1 MLVVPGRNATHVEPA
16 VSSMKPSSM
25 QWTPVRRCSFA
36 VVRYGVDAEA
46 GDFAI
51 AHFELLL
58 HAGQVTQFRSADG
71 SEVFRM
77 REKHP
82 TGIANELVEADAALS
97 DFASK
102 SYAVSLIRNVAAG
115 ATHPE
120 IFAALI
126 SPLRSVTP

>member
-36 VVRYGVDAEA
+36 VIRYGVDAEA

-82 TGIANELVEADAALS
+82 PGIANELVEADAALS
-97 DFASK
+97 GFGLEIGRRVIDSQCRGAERRTPK
-102 SYAVSLIRNVAAG
+102 S
-115 ATHPE
+115 
-120 IFAALI
+120 
-126 SPLRSVTP
+126 SPP